1 MPEILD
7 SSRSR
12 PQLARISVEEFHR
25 ISELGIY
32 GKRAELIRGVAFEKP
47 PMSPLHQKLSKRLY
61 DQIMALRLEGYSI
74 RHESPLTLRDSEPL
88 PDVAVVRGRDAD
100 FDERH
105 PTTAELVIEVAVS
118 SAASD
123 REMIDIYAEAG
134 VREYWIVLAG
144 RRQIEAYRR
153 PVAGEYRE
161 RQIFAADEEI
171 ACTAVPAIRISLATL
186 FA

>member
-1 MPEILD
+1 
-7 SSRSR
+7 
-12 PQLARISVEEFHR
+12 
-25 ISELGIY
+25 
-32 GKRAELIRGVAFEKP
+32 
-47 PMSPLHQKLSKRLY
+47 MSPLHQKLSKRLY